1 MDVLKVGL
9 NILEDSEALISFIA
23 CCYCAGLVIEEGEE
37 GDLRVS
43 QHSVTQ
49 DVTALPLDVS
59 LNVTTEQQQSLI
71 GTELLDPQVNGG
83 IGTQVRELGKS

>member
-1 MDVLKVGL
+1 MGL
-9 NILEDSEALISFIA
+9 IILEDTEALISFTA
-23 CCYCAGLVIEEGEE
+23 YCYCSGLVIEEGEE

-59 LNVTTEQQQSLI
+59 LNVTTEQQQNLI
-71 GTELLDPQVNGG
+71 ETELLASQVNGG